1 MARRGYKLNNRP
13 GQRFIGNVNDVYG
26 FEVLLTKFLEW
37 MLVQNYSEKSALNH
51 DVYIRYF
58 MRWCDERGIT
68 QPREVTRPILERY
81 QRYLYHYRK
90 QLSGEPLS
98 FRSQRAR
105 LSSLRSFFKWL
116 AKQNYV
122 LYNPAAD
129 IELPRVERRLPKH
142 VLTITEVEKI
152 LTLCDLNDAL
162 GIRDRAIMEV
172 LYSTGIRRMEVVN
185 LQLYD
190 IDKERGTLMVRLGKG
205 KKDRMVPIG
214 ERALAWTEKY
224 LVEVRPQLV
233 TNPHED
239 HLFLTNLGED
249 FSRERLTQMVRRY
262 VKRADIGKTGSCHLF
277 RHTMATLMLE
287 NGADIRF
294 IQAMLGH
301 AELSTTQVYTQV
313 GIRQLK
319 QIHTMTHPAKLQ
331 RASATDDVADEST
344 IESIENA
351 LHARVQ
357 RDPEDDLFD
366 VLDAEHDEE
375 ESDCVAEDE

>member
-13 GQRFIGNVNDVYG
+13 GQRFIGNVNGAYG
-26 FEVLLTKFLEW
+26 FEVLLNKFLEW
-37 MLVQNYSEKSALNH
+37 MLVQNYSQKSALNH

-58 MRWCDERGIT
+58 MRWCDERGIA

-90 QLSGEPLS
+90 QQTGEPLT
-98 FRSQRAR
+98 FRVQRAR
-105 LSSLRSFFKWL
+105 LSSLRSYFKWL

-129 IELPRVERRLPKH
+129 IELPRVERRLPRH

-172 LYSTGIRRMEVVN
+172 LYSTGIRRMEVIN
-185 LQLYD
+185 IKLYD
-190 IDKERGTLMVRLGKG
+190 VDKERGTLMVRLGKG

-249 FSRERLTQMVRRY
+249 FTRERLTQMVRRY

-331 RASATDDVADEST
+331 RTGATKNTTDEPS

-351 LHARVQ
+351 LHARVE
-357 RDPEDDLFD
+357 RDPEDDLLD
-366 VLDAEHDEE
+366 ALDAEHDEE
-375 ESDCVAEDE
+375 ENDCLAEDE

>member
-1 MARRGYKLNNRP
+1 MARKGYKLNNRP
-13 GQRFIGNVNDVYG
+13 GQRFVGNVSDAHG
-26 FEVLLTKFLEW
+26 FEVLLSRFLEW

-51 DVYIRYF
+51 DVYTRYF

-90 QLSGEPLS
+90 QLSGEPLT

-142 VLTITEVEKI
+142 VLTITETEKI
-152 LTLCDLNDAL
+152 LLVPDLNDGL
-162 GIRDRAIMEV
+162 GLRDRAILEV

-214 ERALAWTEKY
+214 ERALAWIEKY
-224 LVEVRPQLV
+224 LVEVRPQLL

-239 HLFLTNLGED
+239 HLFLTNLGEE
-249 FSRERLTQMVRRY
+249 FTRERLTQMVRRY

-287 NGADIRF
+287 NGCDIRF

-319 QIHTMTHPAKLQ
+319 EIHTLTHPAKLQ
-331 RASATDDVADEST
+331 RVGVTQEVTDASDIKA
-344 IESIENA
+344 IENA

-366 VLDAEHDEE
+366 ALQVELDEE
-375 ESDCVAEDE
+375 ENDGLADDE